1 MRNTSKIAAAL
12 AVAAT
17 LIATAM
23 PAQAELKIITIRA
36 AELVQASPQFKTGQ
50 QAMKTEFERRKNDL
64 ETEAKKL
71 ADDVNRFKKEADVM
85 SGEAR
90 AKAEKELQTRKID
103 FEYKQRQFGEDFQKR
118 DREMSEKLMG
128 AIKEVVM
135 AVAKERNADL
145 VLQDPIFASN
155 AVDVTD
161 EVVKRLQAAPAA
173 AAK

>member
-1 MRNTSKIAAAL
+1 MRTTSRIGAAL
-12 AVAAT
+12 AVAAA
-17 LIATAM
+17 LLASSM

-50 QAMKTEFERRKNDL
+50 QAMKTEFERRKSEL
-64 ETEAKKL
+64 EAEAKKL
-71 ADDVNRFKKEADVM
+71 GDDVNRFKKEADVM

-90 AKAEKELQTRKID
+90 AKAEKDLQTRKID

-118 DREMSEKLMG
+118 DREMTEKLMDS
-128 AIKEVVM
+128 IKEIVM

-145 VLQDPIFASN
+145 VLQDPIYASN

-161 EVVKRLQAAPAA
+161 EVVKRLQAPAPAA
-173 AAK
+173 K